1 MLSLRNTPN
10 HAGVKISGDYF
21 DLDALNKAIYHVI
34 GNEKKYHNYAG
45 SRNRLLGIAY
55 EIRHAAQGDRNID
68 PVFNGLT
75 EHTKKQHSFIAPDKN
90 IYFSVE
96 ILWPEMLYAIVALN
110 DFMRLHKKDTEFP
123 EWDPEIHFIRSFQ
136 ALVLDCLH
144 GQVPEEQYKLILKSF
159 SQTPTVKDYAIQYI
173 DFLNLKYIDMHKQQR
188 ENSLAAVAVKIAV
201 QDNDYQAFRQQVLAA
216 ANPAKKSIHEIQFKA
231 EYPEEIDW

>member
-1 MLSLRNTPN
+1 MLTIRNTPN

-21 DLDALNKAIYHVI
+21 DLDGLNKAIYHVI
-34 GNEKKYHNYAG
+34 GDENKYHNYAG

-55 EIRHAAQGDRNID
+55 ETRHAAQGDRNIE

-96 ILWPEMLYAIVALN
+96 VLWPEILYATVALN
-110 DFMRLHKKDTEFP
+110 DFVRLHREDVEFP
-123 EWDPEIHFIRSFQ
+123 DWDPELHLIRHFQS
-136 ALVLDCLH
+136 LVLDCLH
-144 GQVPEEQYKLILKSF
+144 GQVPEEQYQLILKSF
-159 SQTPTVKDYAIQYI
+159 SQTPTVSDYAIQYI
-173 DFLNLKYIDMHKQQR
+173 DFLNLKFIDMPKQQR

-216 ANPAKKSIHEIQFKA
+216 ANPAKKAIHEIHFKA
-231 EYPEEIDW
+231 EYPQEIDW